1 MTGDALIRALQA
13 LPAED
18 RKLPVVSH
26 EVGALLMELERP
38 RIGYRDRTRREAR
51 AGREHE
57 RVIVL

>member
-18 RKLPVVSH
+18 RKLPVVSY
-26 EVGALLMELERP
+26 ELGALLVELERP
-38 RIGYRDRTRREAR
+38 RIGYRDHHQCETD
-51 AGREHE
+51 AGCKHE

>member
-18 RKLPVVSH
+18 RKLPVVSY
-26 EVGALLMELERP
+26 ELGALLVELERP
-38 RIGYRDRTRREAR
+38 RISYRDHHQLETHADRK
-51 AGREHE
+51 HE